1 MDLDEKN
8 KRVQNLFRSLQ
19 NNPSVFYMTNK
30 ITKLHLKKAK
40 MGAYNK
46 YVFVK
51 LFEQLEDKNFYKNE
65 NLPLG
70 TPTLIKK
77 LILTIDA
84 L

>member
-1 MDLDEKN
+1 
-8 KRVQNLFRSLQ
+8 
-19 NNPSVFYMTNK
+19 MTNK
-30 ITKLHLKKAK
+30 ITKLHFKKAK
-40 MGAYNK
+40 MGTYNK

-65 NLPLG
+65 NLLLG

-84 L
+84 LQYQYAL